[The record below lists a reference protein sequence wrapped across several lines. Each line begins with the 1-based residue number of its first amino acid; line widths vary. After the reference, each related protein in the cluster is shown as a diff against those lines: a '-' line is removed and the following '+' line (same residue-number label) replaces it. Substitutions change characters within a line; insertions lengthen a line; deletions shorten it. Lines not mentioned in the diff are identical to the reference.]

1 MNDVDM
7 DLIKRASHMIRKSS
21 KTFVLTG
28 AGIST
33 ESGIPDFRSPNTGL
47 WENIDP
53 MEALSTTVLYNYPKK
68 FYSQG
73 YKILLD
79 MTDAKP
85 NRAHY
90 VLAEMER
97 MGFISGII
105 TQNID
110 NLHQK
115 SGSQYVLEVHGNTRE
130 GSCINC
136 GKKVDLDVLTEKVNN
151 NEIPPRCD
159 NCHGILRPDVIM
171 FGDML
176 PEDFNI
182 ALEEVENSDLLI
194 VIGSSLV
201 VAPVNYLPQ
210 MAKKLIIINSDS
222 TAMDFCADLIINE
235 SASAALEAMLYELKV
250 E

>member
-1 MNDVDM
+1 MGKGINEYKKSLD
-7 DLIKRASHMIRKSS
+7 IIRKTE
-21 KTFVLTG
+21 KTT
-28 AGIST
+28 
-33 ESGIPDFRSPNTGL
+33 N
-47 WENIDP
+47 NI
-53 MEALSTTVLYNYPKK
+53 V
-68 FYSQG
+68 
-73 YKILLD
+73 
-79 MTDAKP
+79 
-85 NRAHY
+85 
-90 VLAEMER
+90 
-97 MGFISGII
+97 
-105 TQNID
+105 
-110 NLHQK
+110 
-115 SGSQYVLEVHGNTRE
+115 
-130 GSCINC
+130 
-136 GKKVDLDVLTEKVNN
+136 EKVNN

-235 SASAALEAMLYELKV
+235 SASAALEAILYELKV